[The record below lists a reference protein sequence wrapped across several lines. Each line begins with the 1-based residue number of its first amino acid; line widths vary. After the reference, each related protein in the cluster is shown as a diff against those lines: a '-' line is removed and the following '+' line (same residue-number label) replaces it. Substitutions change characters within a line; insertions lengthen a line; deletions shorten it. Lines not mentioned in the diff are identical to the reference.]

1 MPSSSG
7 NVVPE
12 RAWKNT
18 RPERQP
24 NPNQVK
30 FPHPKQVKQKPRTK
44 PNQEIRAVKGKQDV
58 LSNFYPTHLVFDKG
72 THKSAEHAYQV
83 AKCRFF
89 GQEEP
94 AREIRQT
101 TTASQAKSIAS
112 KWFGSRQWKAKCSQ
126 NPTLAR
132 LQDKWDKTNRRAYMK
147 RLLTCKWDQCPA
159 FKQDLQA
166 SGDATII
173 HNVPDKFWGTGSED
187 ARNITGT
194 GGANV
199 FGKLLQELRQ
209 AKTHPATT
217 RPTGPF
223 TAKTSSAPAVPTK
236 PSQAPKQARIQPP
249 LLPAT
254 SKPSRPLTPLME
266 PLDLAPS
273 DDDLVSWPIHE
284 EPLPSPPKTPEHIT
298 EADTTE
304 EMVVQTPSPDKVFS
318 NVFRR
323 SQRQGP
329 SFSTPKPKT
338 PNPQLDNS
346 TLAEIA
352 QLKKPTSYSAAT
364 KSPAVAQHST
374 PLTRGPNRRVNQPE
388 FTPISGIY
396 NRLDPKT
403 SPAHVINFDGRNKTN
418 WKLPEITT
426 RLVIIGDSN
435 IRRITNV
442 PSTVDHLTTLI
453 SYSGMKFTH
462 LLNILSKEEYANKAV
477 LKVVISVGI
486 NNRADCLN
494 AQAETLQKLIVEL
507 KNTFPKARLFIAEF
521 GQTTRTKAEQQNL
534 RDFVQKFREQGTY
547 VLPAA
552 SNIKLADEVH
562 WTQESA
568 NNMLRSWINA
578 ISCKSYIVDSLNY

>member
-1 MPSSSG
+1 M
-7 NVVPE
+7 
-12 RAWKNT
+12 
-18 RPERQP
+18 
-24 NPNQVK
+24 
-30 FPHPKQVKQKPRTK
+30 
-44 PNQEIRAVKGKQDV
+44 
-58 LSNFYPTHLVFDKG
+58 
-72 THKSAEHAYQV
+72 
-83 AKCRFF
+83 C
-89 GQEEP
+89 
-94 AREIRQT
+94 
-101 TTASQAKSIAS
+101 
-112 KWFGSRQWKAKCSQ
+112 
-126 NPTLAR
+126 
-132 LQDKWDKTNRRAYMK
+132 
-147 RLLTCKWDQCPA
+147 
-159 FKQDLQA
+159 
-166 SGDATII
+166 
-173 HNVPDKFWGTGSED
+173 
-187 ARNITGT
+187 
-194 GGANV
+194 
-199 FGKLLQELRQ
+199 
-209 AKTHPATT
+209 
-217 RPTGPF
+217 
-223 TAKTSSAPAVPTK
+223 
-236 PSQAPKQARIQPP
+236 
-249 LLPAT
+249 
-254 SKPSRPLTPLME
+254 
-266 PLDLAPS
+266 
-273 DDDLVSWPIHE
+273 
-284 EPLPSPPKTPEHIT
+284 
-298 EADTTE
+298 
-304 EMVVQTPSPDKVFS
+304 
-318 NVFRR
+318 
-323 SQRQGP
+323 
-329 SFSTPKPKT
+329 
-338 PNPQLDNS
+338 
-346 TLAEIA
+346 
-352 QLKKPTSYSAAT
+352 
-364 KSPAVAQHST
+364 
-374 PLTRGPNRRVNQPE
+374 PNRRVNQPE